1 MRKLSVSRVSAWR
14 YLEHFVREGR
24 VRSPSATQ
32 VAAGRSD
39 ATYCRVSASDFT
51 ADQGTPSP
59 RSGPPLGT
67 PPAGRLASSAEC
79 TRALGQLASC
89 QRAAS

>member
-24 VRSPSATQ
+24 VQVSLRSASR
-32 VAAGRSD
+32 GGLERRYLLS
-39 ATYCRVSASDFT
+39 VSASDFT

-67 PPAGRLASSAEC
+67 PPQG
-79 TRALGQLASC
+79 G
-89 QRAAS
+89 